1 MMVSSGRPITVLP
14 LSLNSIGII
23 ASCCVV
29 TRSIANASLAFDL
42 LREIPHY
49 GQRGIRR
56 RLPQA
61 ADRSVHH
68 GLRKLLEQRL
78 VPLARFHQRQCL
90 GSAHAAG
97 GALATGFV

>member
-29 TRSIANASLAFDL
+29 TRSIANASLPFYF
-42 LREIPHY
+42 LREVPHH
-49 GQRGIRR
+49 GQRRIRR
-56 RLPQA
+56 RLSQA
-61 ADRSVHH
+61 TDRSVHH

-78 VPLARFHQRQCL
+78 VPFARFHERQRL
-90 GSAHAAG
+90 G
-97 GALATGFV
+97 GADAAWSA